1 MCAERQIESASRL
14 EEEPRLIDRKRP
26 CDAAFS
32 LRSPWCSTMWTV
44 LGAREAGA
52 GPLRR
57 GAREVTHM
65 PARGH
70 GVREGGRGS
79 GRPWKPPLTSWKLQ
93 KRRRFPEVLDGNGH
107 FVASISQ
114 KMYLLM

>member
-1 MCAERQIESASRL
+1 
-14 EEEPRLIDRKRP
+14 
-26 CDAAFS
+26 
-32 LRSPWCSTMWTV
+32 
-44 LGAREAGA
+44 
-52 GPLRR
+52 
-57 GAREVTHM
+57 M